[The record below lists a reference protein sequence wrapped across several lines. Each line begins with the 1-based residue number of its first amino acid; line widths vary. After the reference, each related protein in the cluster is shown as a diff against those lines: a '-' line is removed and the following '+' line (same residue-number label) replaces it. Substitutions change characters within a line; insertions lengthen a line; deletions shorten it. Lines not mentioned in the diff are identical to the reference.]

1 MEKIRENGKTLRNIL
16 FIGGI
21 LLLILAFIL
30 TIEMIDI
37 LSKAT
42 KTLEA
47 LKDFSKELKKYL
59 SGFDDMMKTIV
70 SVSTTTIVVYIISI
84 GSTLLSAIVCFLFAS
99 YIDNTNSIL
108 LEHHSNIY
116 KLEKELTS
124 LKKEIANK
132 SMSSSSVE
140 ETVRKV
146 ELSNEDKYKKA
157 LELFGNANYE
167 EVIKVLSPIS
177 HYKDSMTIIDK
188 ANGIIAAKNE
198 EYNSSLYADAQV
210 LFSEGKY
217 EEVIDKLRN
226 IIYYRDANEIINN
239 AKSIICENKY
249 QKALA
254 LFNEEK
260 YEESYEIVKEI
271 PEHSLAA
278 QLKKE
283 LSSKLNNSSDELL
296 SYVKEN
302 NFDRVVNFI
311 NENNKQYVDL
321 EEVEESKLSALRS
334 AIKYVDTYQITSAAK
349 NLPIENVIVELNKA
363 IIEKINDNKIASAK
377 ALITVWVK
385 LNTKINN

>member
-1 MEKIRENGKTLRNIL
+1 
-16 FIGGI
+16 
-21 LLLILAFIL
+21 
-30 TIEMIDI
+30 
-37 LSKAT
+37 
-42 KTLEA
+42 
-47 LKDFSKELKKYL
+47 
-59 SGFDDMMKTIV
+59 
-70 SVSTTTIVVYIISI
+70 
-84 GSTLLSAIVCFLFAS
+84 
-99 YIDNTNSIL
+99 
-108 LEHHSNIY
+108 
-116 KLEKELTS
+116 
-124 LKKEIANK
+124 
-132 SMSSSSVE
+132 MSSASVE

-157 LELFGNANYE
+157 LELFENANYE

-188 ANGIIAAKNE
+188 ANTIIAAKNE
-198 EYNSSLYADAQV
+198 ESNASIYAEAQT
-210 LFSEGKY
+210 LFGEGKY
-217 EEVIDKLRN
+217 EEVIDKLHN
-226 IIYYRDANEIINN
+226 IVYYKDANEIINN

-260 YEESYEIVKEI
+260 YKESYEIVKEI

-302 NFDRVVNFI
+302 NFDKVLEFI
-311 NENNKQYVDL
+311 TNNNKLYVDL
-321 EEVEESKLSALRS
+321 AEVEESKLSALRS